1 MARFLLIFKLPQPMA
16 KLLATYSC
24 TRRNLTLGNIN
35 NNEQY
40 GQVRIPYAL
49 DAGDGLPGNLW
60 LMS

>member
-1 MARFLLIFKLPQPMA
+1 MA

-40 GQVRIPYAL
+40 GQVRIPYAI
-49 DAGDGLPGNLW
+49 DAGDGLPGNLS
-60 LMS
+60 LIS